1 MKKIFN
7 FQTVAHYA
15 RYNNTIKKSRFI
27 ALVQE
32 IGDETEARTF
42 LKSVQQEFPDATHHC
57 WAYRLG
63 SGKNE
68 ITQYSDS
75 GEPSNSAGPP
85 ILQAIKQ
92 EKVTNVIVVVVRYFG
107 GIKLGI
113 SGLIKAY
120 RDTARMGLQQAGKK
134 RKYPMQEFIMEGI
147 EYKSLG
153 TILQS
158 VESKSGKIEDIQYG
172 EKVNLKALLYPA
184 EEEWIKK
191 LFNNVTQGK
200 ALIKKGKIKWMTG

>member
-1 MKKIFN
+1 MENMHN

-15 RYNNTIKKSRFI
+15 RYDNTIKKSLFI

-32 IGDETEARTF
+32 IEGETGARSF
-42 LKSVQQEFPDATHHC
+42 IKEIQQKFPDATHHC
-57 WAYRLG
+57 WAYRLD
-63 SGKNE
+63 SKKNE
-68 ITQYSDS
+68 IVQYSDS
-75 GEPSNSAGPP
+75 GEPPNSAGPP

-92 EKVTNVIVVVVRYFG
+92 ERVTNVIVVVARYFG

-147 EYKSLG
+147 EYKALG

-158 VESKSGKIEDIQYG
+158 VESKSGKIENIQYG
-172 EKVNLKALLYPA
+172 EKVNLKALLYPS
-184 EEEWIKK
+184 EEERIRK

>member
-1 MKKIFN
+1 MKKIPE
-7 FQTVAHYA
+7 FQTVAHNT
-15 RYNNTIKKSRFI
+15 RYDNTIKKSRFI
-27 ALVQE
+27 ALVKE
-32 IGDETEARTF
+32 IKDESDARTL
-42 LKSVQQEFPDATHHC
+42 LKSAQQEFLDATHHC

-63 SGKNE
+63 TGKNE

-92 EKVTNVIVVVVRYFG
+92 EKVTNVMVVVVRYFG
-107 GIKLGI
+107 GLKLGI

-134 RKYPMQEFIMEGI
+134 TKYPMQEFIMEGI
-147 EYKSLG
+147 DYQSLG

-158 VESKSGKIEDIQYG
+158 VESKSGRIEDVQYG
-172 EKVNLKALLYPA
+172 EKVDLKVLLYST

-191 LFNNVTQGK
+191 LFNNVTRGK
-200 ALIKKGKIKWMTG
+200 AHIKKGKIKWMAG